1 MKRILLYIQQSS
13 INKMHGSEF
22 ELSLPEGAS
31 IIDAINEVDRMLA
44 SKGKFPSDDYYS
56 LLHWVY
62 TPIEERFYKQASV
75 IAYTGP
81 GKFLNIR
88 DDPKKELPEGLIVH
102 INPEGPCITEGEDI
116 IDYETF
122 KKCIKR

>member
-1 MKRILLYIQQSS
+1 MYG
-13 INKMHGSEF
+13 NEF
-22 ELSLPEGAS
+22 ELSLPERAT
-31 IIDAINEVDRMLA
+31 IIDAISEVDRLFV
-44 SKGKFPSDDYYS
+44 SKGKFPSDYYQS

-62 TPIEERFYKQASV
+62 NPIEERFYKQASV
-75 IAYTGP
+75 IAYIGP

-88 DDPKKELPEGLIVH
+88 DDPKKELPEGVIVH

-122 KKCIKR
+122 KKAYI